1 MGYPATTE
9 LNEACP
15 EAPSREG
22 GVEADRQMPGL
33 AATDRFRSVD
43 NNLQIIEYPASAID
57 KVPTCRGRP
66 DAAACPLKQHNPELL
81 LQMSD
86 FSAEIGLL
94 HTKQIC
100 RFAKAACTLRSLLE
114 RSPRASEGVS

>member
-1 MGYPATTE
+1 MGHPATTE

-22 GVEADRQMPGL
+22 GVEADRQMSGL

-57 KVPTCRGRP
+57 KVP
-66 DAAACPLKQHNPELL
+66 PLPGSGSRAHALPSRLVAKRH
-81 LQMSD
+81 
-86 FSAEIGLL
+86 SA
-94 HTKQIC
+94 
-100 RFAKAACTLRSLLE
+100 
-114 RSPRASEGVS
+114 